1 MAKFLDATGI
11 SHLVTKL
18 KSIFATKATTLA
30 GYGITNGVSSV
41 THSGSYNAVT
51 SASVSGH
58 TLTLVRGGM
67 ATIIRREN
75 ASLSSSPSNYASNEF
90 LIFDASAVSYSAGKE
105 FWINIIQAE
114 RTRGYGH
121 YVGYVIT
128 GTNTCFVKFGGVQTY
143 GLGGTTQ
150 LSASSVYRFELF
162 GYETTS
168 GNFNKGYVYWQ
179 RLGAK

>member
-18 KSIFATKATTLA
+18 KGIFATKATTLA

-58 TLTLVRGGM
+58 TLTLTRGGM
-67 ATIIRREN
+67 ATVIRREA
-75 ASLSSSPSNYASNEF
+75 ASLSSSPSNYASHEL
-90 LIFDASAVSYSAGKE
+90 LIFDASAVSYSAGKQ
-105 FWINIIQAE
+105 FWINIIQTE
-114 RTRGYGH
+114 RSRGYGH

-128 GTNTCFVKFGGVQTY
+128 GANNCYIMFGGIQAY
-143 GLGGTTQ
+143 GQGGSTL
-150 LSASSVYRFELF
+150 LSANSVYRFELF
-162 GYETTS
+162 GYRTTS
-168 GNFNKGYVYWQ
+168 GNFSKGYVTWL